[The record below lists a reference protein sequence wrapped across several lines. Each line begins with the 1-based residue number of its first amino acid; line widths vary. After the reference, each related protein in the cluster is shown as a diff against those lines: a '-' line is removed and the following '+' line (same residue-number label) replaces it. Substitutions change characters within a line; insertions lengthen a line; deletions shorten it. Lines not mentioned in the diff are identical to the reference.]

1 MRLYELILENEETD
15 GVFALSFVENPAI
28 ELDFVYFGNEYKF
41 QSVSDDKRLVVG
53 PILVPNKKIM
63 RVDGAGLPYEVY
75 LSEDTVRKIAH
86 NYMKNGYQNEATL
99 EHDKKIDG
107 ISLTESWIVES
118 REKDKSKLY
127 NMSLPVG
134 TWAGV
139 FKIENDE
146 IWNDYIKTGKVKG
159 ISVEGIFEH
168 MEKSTPERMQSA
180 VLMETFQQ
188 LIEEQEAEYLL
199 SQMRILFNP
208 DKRFKNG
215 KRVEME
221 SYQDY
226 SQDIRNNAKKGIE
239 LNEKYGNKCATPVG
253 KVRAQQLA
261 QGKPISV
268 ETIKRMHSY
277 LSRAETYYDSSDSQ
291 EDCGNISF
299 LLWGGKAALSWSRN
313 KLRELGM
320 LEENEAVQPTVVDS
334 SYAGETPESGSYI
347 SPALFVEAPNMDVLG
362 YETSYFQI
370 CPMAQKTFGELV
382 SLPLDEE
389 TIGMVRSAAVIADRV
404 FEIEADVLEEKQAT
418 PIDEKI
424 ATVLIKDFYDIMREI
439 SEEVSM
445 RFDVS
450 YMDGHLKTIKS
461 YL

>member
-1 MRLYELILENEETD
+1 MRLFELTLENEETD
-15 GVFALSFVENPAI
+15 GVFALSLVENPAI
-28 ELDFVYFGNEYKF
+28 EMDFVYFGSEYKF
-41 QSVSDDKRLVVG
+41 QSVNDEKRLIVG
-53 PILVPNKKIM
+53 PILVPNKKIL
-63 RVDGAGLPYEVY
+63 RVDGAGIPYEVY
-75 LSEDTVRKIAH
+75 LSEDTVRRIAH

-107 ISLTESWIVES
+107 VSLTESWIVES

-127 NMSLPVG
+127 NMTLPVG

-146 IWNDYIKTGKVKG
+146 IWEDYVKTGKVKG

-168 MEKSTPERMQSA
+168 LEKTTPERMQSA
-180 VLMETFQQ
+180 VIMEAFQQ

-199 SQMRILFNP
+199 SQVRMLFNP
-208 DKRFKNG
+208 DKRFKSG

-221 SYQDY
+221 SYSDY
-226 SQDIRNNAKKGIE
+226 GEGIRNNAKKGIE

-277 LSRAETYYDSSDSQ
+277 LSRAETYYDSADSQ
-291 EDCGNISF
+291 EDCGYISF
-299 LLWGGKAALSWSRN
+299 LLWGGKAALGWSRN
-313 KLRELGM
+313 KLRELGL
-320 LEENEAVQPTVVDS
+320 LEEAAQPSIAS
-334 SYAGETPESGSYI
+334 SYPGQTPESGSYI

-370 CPMAQKTFGELV
+370 CPMAQQTFTTLLE
-382 SLPLDEE
+382 LPLDDD

-404 FEIEADVLEEKQAT
+404 FEIEAGVLEEEKAT

-424 ATVLIKDFYDIMREI
+424 ATVLIKDFKDIMNEI
-439 SEEVSM
+439 AEEVGQS
-445 RFDVS
+445 FDVS
-450 YMDGHLKTIKS
+450 YMDGHLETIKS
-461 YL
+461 FL